1 MAENASGDS
10 QASLLMRE
18 VVLDK
23 VQESHKVKKPKKV
36 LKKAKKKIEE
46 VQGSAKMEE
55 MDNGKE
61 VKEIADTPLVK
72 NVPSDTVDELKNAK
86 RLKKKL
92 VIKHD
97 AETPELLQASNMRAK
112 EDSQSEEVTL
122 YPERATESVVA
133 LPKVTKVVDKSEAGK
148 HKKKA
153 SSRDLVEQE
162 EELEKEEESRTSKNP
177 TKILKRSKK
186 KVTEVQG
193 GAAIKEKRCH
203 PNTEFDEEEKDN
215 FEDEKEIVAV
225 PMAGKVSEGTQV
237 SPIKKKVDKEEDL
250 KKVKKLKK
258 VLKKSKKKV
267 EEVQGD
273 AAKME

>member
-1 MAENASGDS
+1 
-10 QASLLMRE
+10 
-18 VVLDK
+18 
-23 VQESHKVKKPKKV
+23 
-36 LKKAKKKIEE
+36 
-46 VQGSAKMEE
+46 MEE
-55 MDNGKE
+55 MDKGKE
-61 VKEIADTPLVK
+61 VKEIADIPLVK

-122 YPERATESVVA
+122 CPERATESIVA
-133 LPKVTKVVDKSEAGK
+133 LPKVKKVVDKSEAGK

-162 EELEKEEESRTSKNP
+162 EELEKGEESRTSKNP

-186 KVTEVQG
+186 KVEEVQG
-193 GAAIKEKRCH
+193 GAAIKEKSCH
-203 PNTEFDEEEKDN
+203 PNTEFDEEEKN
-215 FEDEKEIVAV
+215 KFEDEKEIIAV

-237 SPIKKKVDKEEDL
+237 SPIKKKVALDKEDDL

-267 EEVQGD
+267 KEVQGD
-273 AAKME
+273 ATKMEEEDKSKGKDEIPAVPTVENVSEDFQASVPHEETCFQLSGKLEESQKA